1 MATSKQIER
10 RKVKREINAAQEP
23 VMSGDIKD
31 IPLLLACILRELE
44 TNNKY
49 LKLLSKLECMD
60 HGVES

>member
-1 MATSKQIER
+1 MATSKQSER

-23 VMSGDIKD
+23 VMSNDIKD

-49 LKLLSKLECMD
+49 LKLLSQLECLD
-60 HGVES
+60 HGVEQ